1 MKRGYFLLILLISAL
16 LIPASGC
23 QSENKAIDLVPA
35 NAQFIA
41 GIEFS
46 KIIADQDIKGTYDK
60 MKKGADQPQ
69 TFDEAMDEL
78 FQETGID
85 MRDLSRALIFG
96 DISNV
101 EQSEYVGII
110 AEGTFNETT
119 LVNNMEENTHEEFT
133 TTDYGDHTLYS
144 DASQDFSL
152 SFLNNKMLLGG
163 NTQAVK
169 DMIDVSN
176 GESEPVKGQLL
187 DTYNR
192 HRDSLISLAM
202 AVPED
207 AWDALANESN
217 MGDMPFSM
225 DAFRNMDLLGFSFD
239 KEKST
244 LSSRIEAH
252 FLGEDYVQDAYNTIS
267 GILTM
272 LEGMADEPDLKAQL
286 ENIKI
291 SVSGSWITISY
302 EIEIPQLDELMGT
315 YGE

>member
-1 MKRGYFLLILLISAL
+1 MKRGYFLLILVICFL

-23 QSENKAIDLVPA
+23 RSENKAIDLIPA
-35 NAQFIA
+35 NTEFIA

-46 KIIADQDIKGTYDK
+46 KIVADQDIKGTYDK
-60 MKKGADQPQ
+60 MKKGPDQPQ

-96 DISNV
+96 DISNI
-101 EQSEYVGII
+101 EQSEYVGFI

-119 LVNNMEENTHEEFT
+119 LLKNMEENTQEEFT
-133 TTDYGDHTLYS
+133 TTDYGGHTLYT
-144 DASQDFSL
+144 AVSQDFSL
-152 SFLNNKMLLGG
+152 SFLDDKMLLGG

-169 DMIDVSN
+169 DSIDVSN

-192 HRDSLISLAM
+192 HRDALISMAM

-207 AWDALANESN
+207 AWNMFPDEPS

-225 DAFRNMDLLGFSFD
+225 DAFRNMDLLGFSLD

-244 LSSRIEAH
+244 LSSRIEMH
-252 FLGEDYVQDAYNTIS
+252 FLGEDYVQDAYDTINGMIS
-267 GILTM
+267 M
-272 LEGMADEPDLKAQL
+272 LKGMAEEPDLKEQL
-286 ENIKI
+286 ENIEVSI
-291 SVSGSWITISY
+291 SGSWMTISFK
-302 EIEIPQLDELMGT
+302 IETPQIDELMGT